1 MKISF
6 YLLLVFLLGMLDINA
21 QKRMFKNFDVE
32 KDVGRYVMVW
42 PKDYKIMLNSLK
54 IDTLIYPQVKLTTDG
69 TFRAIYGRY
78 EEWQKLMI
86 KRTVPD
92 QVSKMI
98 QRKIG
103 ADTARYG
110 YTRFAVGTVIDRE
123 GKYLS
128 VYFKMSDNVLGEITE
143 EQLQQITDSFMSQR
157 SVEKEIMEMLEL
169 KDRTTPKQLEKC
181 VEYMHDNME
190 ELRKIQDF
198 TMDTVYNRIG
208 IKLEQRDYVR
218 IEFPVGEYEL
228 RRIRQF

>member
-1 MKISF
+1 MKLSI
-6 YLLLVFLLGMLDINA
+6 LLLIFLLGVSAMKA
-21 QKRMFKNFDVE
+21 QERTYKNFDVE
-32 KDVGRYVMVW
+32 KETGRYVMVW

-69 TFRAIYGRY
+69 TFRAIYARY

-103 ADTARYG
+103 EDTLRYG

-198 TMDTVYNRIG
+198 EMDTVYNRIG

-228 RRIRQF
+228 SRIRLY

>member
-1 MKISF
+1 MRKIATI
-6 YLLLVFLLGMLDINA
+6 LLCFLFGITGLDA
-21 QKRMFKNFDVE
+21 QNHTFKNFDVE
-32 KDVGRYVMVW
+32 KETGRYVIVC
-42 PKDYKIMLNSLK
+42 PKDYGTLLNSLK

-103 ADTARYG
+103 EDTLRYG

-228 RRIRQF
+228 SRIRQF